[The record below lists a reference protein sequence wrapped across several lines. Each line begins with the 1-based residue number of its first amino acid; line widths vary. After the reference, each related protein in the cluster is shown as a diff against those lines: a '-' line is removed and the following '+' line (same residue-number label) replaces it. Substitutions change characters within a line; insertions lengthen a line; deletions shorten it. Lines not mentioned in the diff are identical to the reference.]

1 MTGTKDDSRAPN
13 EDEKCAVPKEGF
25 TQGVRGEDERT
36 PTSDLE
42 PTHVA
47 SGAPFEVFD
56 PEDTD
61 SFDQSKAEHDSHIG
75 LTIGN
80 YHILSVAGQG
90 SFGTVY
96 KARDMNLKRYAAIK
110 FLLSPLD
117 GEQRRRF
124 LREAETIA
132 NLSGHPSIV
141 QIYSQDEYEGT
152 CYFALE
158 YLDCSAADLLSR
170 SPEGL
175 PVQEALKIIAD
186 CCEALTCAHDA
197 GVLHRDIKPGN
208 ILIDEN
214 RGRAKLCD
222 FGLARFQGFGDES
235 ISQTIAGSPPYMS
248 PEQAKGGEL
257 DERSDLYSLGVTLF
271 KLLSGSLPYKGK
283 THTEVLSK
291 ILRGKGAK
299 LSSFRPDLPEP
310 VLELVKKA
318 TARRPEDRFQSG
330 KDFGAAVV
338 RIIEELSRSGVVSGP
353 PRRTRVATAKLLGAG
368 AIAALVA
375 VMLILFDFVDPRN
388 GPRAPVPLAEARQH
402 LDRGNYVYAK
412 ERYQDYLEEQPGDPQ
427 ALYGLGYALLFLG
440 DLEGAGARFGRNSI
454 EPLRVEGEAALAHA
468 ERGEAARPQ
477 LEEAAK
483 FVPTRYP
490 AVLIASLDVLGENF
504 QQAIAILDGLDTS
517 RFNFNWQR
525 DQYSKVLGQAYFK
538 IGDFA
543 NAQIVLANIAET
555 SNAAG
560 AQIAAVYSEMARHE
574 LDTEKQAAV
583 SSQINR
589 LKTLLEEE
597 PADAENFDAWTSRPL
612 RAWLQPADPGSSRQA
627 AESGLADV
635 FSWMLG
641 QALLRDE
648 TGLIDIVDRDL
659 IGNVLFEQE
668 LAQLSQQSDRVK
680 IGQLRGARLLVSTEF
695 RRLYEKESAWLRIID
710 TETTDLIPL
719 EQNPLPSTVDP
730 EAWVAE
736 IADQLRARVSEAYP
750 LRGRLTVGP
759 TGPRINIG
767 REVGVREG
775 MNFAVLT
782 GPDPGEALAD
792 ATAEVLDRVT
802 ADSASVRLEGIEPE
816 TVSEDGLYVQ
826 ILRAEEPAA
835 DNGE

>member
-1 MTGTKDDSRAPN
+1 MTGTKEDSRAPN
-13 EDEKCAVPKEGF
+13 EDEKRAVPKEGF

-36 PTSDLE
+36 PATDLE

-61 SFDQSKAEHDSHIG
+61 SFDQSKAERDSHIG

-80 YHILSVAGQG
+80 YHILSIAGQG

-141 QIYSQDEYEGT
+141 QIYSQDEYKGT
-152 CYFALE
+152 YYFALE

-170 SPEGL
+170 SPEGV
-175 PVQEALKIIAD
+175 PVQEALKIIGN
-186 CCEALTCAHDA
+186 CCEGLSYAHDA

-214 RGRAKLCD
+214 TGRAKLCD
-222 FGLARFQGFGDES
+222 FGLARFQRFGDES
-235 ISQTIAGSPPYMS
+235 TNQVIAGSPPYMS
-248 PEQAKGGEL
+248 LEQAKGGEL

-271 KLLSGSLPYKGK
+271 KLLSGSLPYEGK

-291 ILRGKGAK
+291 VLRGKGAK

-310 VLELVKKA
+310 VLDLVKKA

-338 RIIEELSRSGVVSGP
+338 RIIDELSRSGVVSGP
-353 PRRTRVATAKLLGAG
+353 PRRARAAAMKLLGAG

-375 VMLILFDFVDPRN
+375 VMLILFDLVDPRD
-388 GPRAPVPLAEARQH
+388 GPRTPLALAEARQH
-402 LDRGNYVYAK
+402 LDRGDYVYAK
-412 ERYQDYLEEQPGDPQ
+412 EGYESYLEEQPDDPQ

-440 DLEGAGARFGRNSI
+440 DLDGAGARFGRNSI

-468 ERGEAARPQ
+468 ERGEAARPL
-477 LEEAAK
+477 LEKAAT

-490 AVLIASLDVLGENF
+490 VVLIASLDVLGENF
-504 QQAIAILDGLDTS
+504 QQAIAILNGLDAS

-538 IGDFA
+538 IGDFS

-555 SNAAG
+555 SDAAG
-560 AQIAAVYSEMARHE
+560 AQIAEVYAEMARHE

-589 LKTLLEEE
+589 LKSLLEEE
-597 PADAENFDAWTSRPL
+597 PVDEEDFDAWTSRPL
-612 RAWLQPADPGSSRQA
+612 RAWLRPADPGSSRQA

-641 QALLRDE
+641 DALTRGE
-648 TGLIDIVDRDL
+648 AAMIDVVDRDL

-668 LAQLSQQSDRVK
+668 LAQLSQQADRVK
-680 IGQLRGARLLVSTEF
+680 LGQLRGARLLVDTEF
-695 RRLYEKESAWLRIID
+695 RRLFEKDSAWLRIID
-710 TETTDLIPL
+710 TETTDLIQLERKPL
-719 EQNPLPSTVDP
+719 ESTVDP
-730 EAWVAE
+730 KVWVAE
-736 IADQLRARVSEAYP
+736 IADQLRERVSEAYP

-767 REVGVREG
+767 RDVGVREG
-775 MNFAVLT
+775 MYFAILLR
-782 GPDPGEALAD
+782 PDPGEVIAD
-792 ATAEVLDRVT
+792 ATAEVIDKIT
-802 ADSASVRLEGIEPE
+802 ADSASVRLEGIAPE
-816 TVSEDGLYVQ
+816 SIPDDGLYVQ
-826 ILRAEEPAA
+826 ILRAEEPAPE
-835 DNGE
+835 NGA